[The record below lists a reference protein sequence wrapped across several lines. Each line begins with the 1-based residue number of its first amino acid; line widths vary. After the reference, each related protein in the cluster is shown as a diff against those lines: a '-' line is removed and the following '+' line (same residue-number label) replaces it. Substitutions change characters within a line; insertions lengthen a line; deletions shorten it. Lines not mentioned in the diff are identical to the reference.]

1 MLRPSSASI
10 KSGKPE
16 NGSPA
21 INFVS
26 RRNMALLKKC
36 VFVLLLILPAL
47 AEAQRLPQDVVPD
60 LYDLTFSPDLAQATF
75 TGEETIQVRLLK
87 PSAAITLNAAEL
99 QIQEAT
105 VLQGENPQTAQVTF
119 HPESQQV
126 TLALPAR
133 IPAGPASIHIRFT
146 GILNDKLRGFYLA
159 KTRLRNYAITQ
170 FESTDARRAFPCFDE
185 PAFKATFDIT
195 LIVDK
200 SDTTISNGELMA
212 DVSGPGADKHTMKFR
227 TTARMSTYLVA
238 MAVGDFTCSEGSA
251 DNIPIRVCGTPDKK
265 RLHAA
270 ALRYAQEILKYYNQY
285 YGIPYPFKKLDIVG
299 APDFEA
305 GAMENTAAIFY
316 RESDLFIDDDNS
328 SVPSHQIVFEILAH
342 EMAHQWFGDLVTMKW
357 WDNVWLN
364 EGFATW
370 MALKP
375 SQALHPEWN
384 AVLDAVGETNRAL
397 AVDSLANTH
406 PIRAQAD
413 TPDEINELFDTIS
426 YEKGA
431 AVLRMV
437 EAYVSPDV
445 FRRGVNAYLHKFA
458 YSNATAE
465 DFWAAL
471 TQASGRPVDKIMP
484 TFVNQ
489 AGEPLLSVK
498 TSCVTPPPATV
509 QTGKRRR
516 SRRVVKPHPKTEI
529 TVSQHRFF
537 ANPAAAASVN
547 LKTDGLW
554 MVPVCV
560 KADGAKPF
568 CQIFS
573 QPTQTVPV
581 AECSPWVFLN
591 ANASGYYRTRYE
603 AAALQKLSSIAATE
617 LTPAERI
624 SLIHDEAALV
634 TSGQESVSRYLDLVA
649 AVNQDSERAV
659 IESYTPTLVN
669 IYNHV
674 LADSD
679 KPAFRAWIRAN
690 FTPMFAKVGWTPAVG
705 EAAET
710 REVRALLIVLLGELG
725 ADPQVMRRSVELARQ
740 YLKDPHAMDP
750 TIAQTVLLVSARS
763 NDPELFNGYLAAMS
777 DPNST
782 PEVVDNVSI
791 ALSWFNDPELVSR
804 WLQVIVSPQTRNQN
818 AAGYLG
824 AVMRNVETQKL
835 VWNWTKD
842 HWAGVADKLTMSS
855 GAGVVL
861 ATGSFCD
868 ASMRDDVQAFFAD
881 HKVASSERA
890 LKQAIERINSCISL
904 RDHQQHDLSAWLTQ
918 HPGTTTGSR

>member
-1 MLRPSSASI
+1 
-10 KSGKPE
+10 
-16 NGSPA
+16 
-21 INFVS
+21 
-26 RRNMALLKKC
+26 MALLKKR
-36 VFVLLLILPAL
+36 VFILLLILPAL
-47 AEAQRLPQDVVPD
+47 AQAQRLPQDAVPEH
-60 LYDLTFSPDLAQATF
+60 YDLTFTPDLAQATF
-75 TGEETIQVRLLK
+75 AGEETIQVKLLK

-105 VLQGENPQTAQVTF
+105 VLQAENLQTAQVTF
-119 HPESQQV
+119 HPESEQV

-133 IPAGPASIHIRFT
+133 MPAGPASIHIKFT
-146 GILNDKLRGFYLA
+146 GILNDKLRGFYLT
-159 KTRLRNYAITQ
+159 KTRLRNYAVTQ

-185 PAFKATFDIT
+185 PAFKATFDVT

-200 SDTTISNGELMA
+200 SDTTISNGELIA
-212 DVSGPGADKHTMKFR
+212 DVSGPGADKHTTKFR
-227 TTARMSTYLVA
+227 TTAKMSTYLVA

-265 RLHAA
+265 PLHAA

-328 SVPSHQIVFEILAH
+328 SVPSHQKVFEILAH

-384 AVLDAVGETNRAL
+384 AVLDGAKETNDAL
-397 AVDSLANTH
+397 DIDALTNTH
-406 PIRAQAD
+406 PIRAHAE

-426 YEKGA
+426 YQKGA
-431 AVLRMV
+431 SVLRMV

-465 DFWAAL
+465 DFWQAL
-471 TQASGRPVDKIMP
+471 TLASGRPVDKIMP

-498 TSCVTPPPATV
+498 TSCVTPSPTTV

-529 TVSQHRFF
+529 TVSQHRFW
-537 ANPAAAASVN
+537 ANPGTS
-547 LKTDGLW
+547 KSDGLW

-568 CQIFS
+568 CQIVN

-581 AECSPWVFLN
+581 AECSSWVFLN
-591 ANASGYYRTRYE
+591 ANASGYYRTRYD

-617 LTPAERI
+617 LTTAERI
-624 SLIHDEAALV
+624 SLLNDEAAL
-634 TSGQESVSRYLDLVA
+634 TRSGEESVSRFLDLVA
-649 AVNQDSERAV
+649 AVNQDAERAV
-659 IESYTPTLVN
+659 IESYSPALASIN
-669 IYNHV
+669 NYV
-674 LADSD
+674 LADPD
-679 KPAFRAWIRAN
+679 KPAFRAWIRTN
-690 FTPMFAKVGWTPAVG
+690 FNPMFAKVGWTPAAG
-705 EAAET
+705 EAADT
-710 REVRALLIVLLGELG
+710 REARAQLIRILGELG
-725 ADPQVMRRSVELARQ
+725 TDAQVMRQSAELARQ

-750 TIAQTVLLVSARS
+750 NIAHNVLRVAALG

-782 PEVVDNVSI
+782 PEVLENVSE
-791 ALSWFNDPELVSR
+791 ALSHFTDPQLVSR
-804 WLQVIVSPQTRNQN
+804 WLQVIVGPETRNQD

-824 AVMRNVETQKL
+824 DMMNNVETQRL
-835 VWNWTKD
+835 AWSWTKD
-842 HWAGVADKLTMSS
+842 HWADVEAKLTMSS
-855 GAGVVL
+855 GSRIVS
-861 ATGSFCD
+861 ATRNFCD
-868 ASMRDDVQAFFAD
+868 VATRDDVQAFFAG
-881 HKVASSERA
+881 HKVASSERTF
-890 LKQAIERINSCISL
+890 KQSIERINSCISF
-904 RDHQQHDLSAWLTQ
+904 RTHQQHDLSAWLTQ